1 MKHELGIPAGG
12 CVLRA
17 ELRMAERPAGIVVLV
32 HGSGITRHDSL
43 NRFVAAS
50 LVRAGFAALL
60 VDLLEDCE
68 ARERHHVFDVERQAE
83 RLIAVKD
90 WLRSQTATRSLDIGY
105 FGTGV
110 GAGVV
115 LMAAANAPQG
125 VGALVAR
132 GGRPDTALHCLY
144 RVEAPTLFI
153 ASETGADRN
162 WVEAAYRATG
172 ARKDLVYIAGAGDS
186 FREPRANEA
195 VAQDAC
201 RWFSRHL
208 APRLEPSIR
217 ELEAELKQRHA
228 GSDCRVTV
236 EDRPPHAYERKR
248 FNVRLDVSLDG
259 RSFVVNREHD
269 DDPGAALREAFNAAG
284 KQLDALETASHRV

>member
-1 MKHELGIPAGG
+1 MKHELSIPAAG
-12 CVLRA
+12 CMLRA
-17 ELRMAERPAGIVVLV
+17 ELRIGERPAGIVVLV

-83 RLIAVKD
+83 RLVAVKD

-115 LMAAANAPQG
+115 LMAAAKAPQG

-132 GGRPDTALHCLY
+132 GGRPDSALYSLPQLKAPALY
-144 RVEAPTLFI
+144 L
-153 ASETGADRN
+153 ASESGVDRR

-172 ARKDLVYIAGAGDS
+172 TSELVHVPGAGDS
-186 FREPRANEA
+186 FREPRAIED
-195 VAQDAC
+195 VARHAC

-208 APRLEPSIR
+208 APPLEPRIR
-217 ELEAELKQRHA
+217 ELETGLKQRHPGA
-228 GSDCRVTV
+228 DCRVTV
-236 EDRPPHAYERKR
+236 EDRQPHAYERRR
-248 FNVRLDVSLDG
+248 FTVRLDVSLDS

-269 DDPGAALREAFNAAG
+269 DDPGVALREAFNAAG
-284 KQLDALETASHRV
+284 RQLDALEAPRHRV